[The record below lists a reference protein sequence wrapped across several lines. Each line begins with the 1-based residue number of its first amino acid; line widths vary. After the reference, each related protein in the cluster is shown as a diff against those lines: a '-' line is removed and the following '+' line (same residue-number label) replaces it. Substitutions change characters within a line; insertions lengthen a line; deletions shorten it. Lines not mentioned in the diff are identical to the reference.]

1 MNEDISEGCSIHSKP
16 SFISGVYIE
25 FNAYLLNDTLL
36 SNKMDI
42 VVDIAT
48 QLMKLDGISNIE
60 ATCISLKVE
69 KWFKSTMRGW

>member
-1 MNEDISEGCSIHSKP
+1 MNEDISEGCSIYLKP

-42 VVDIAT
+42 VVDIAI
-48 QLMKLDGISNIE
+48 QLMKLDGIPNIE
-60 ATCISLKVE
+60 ATCLLLKVE
-69 KWFKSTMRGW
+69 KMV